1 MLFVKGSIRR
11 HRLDICSSCEH
22 YVSETKSCGTLGVD
36 ALKDTKTCGCFM
48 PVKAKLKMAECPYG
62 KWSALVTDKDV
73 KAIKTFLGGVKTSLT
88 SQQVQ
93 ELERL
98 YAIAMGQYKQS
109 NGCGRCA
116 RGMIKQLQN
125 FVENAEKKSE
135 VQ

>member
-1 MLFVKGSIRR
+1 
-11 HRLDICSSCEH
+11 
-22 YVSETKSCGTLGVD
+22 
-36 ALKDTKTCGCFM
+36 M

-98 YAIAMGQYKQS
+98 YAIAMGQHKQS